1 MKQTLLFLF
10 FIATLISCKEVV
22 PSDKDGEFKIV
33 TTTGMLA
40 DVAKAIV
47 GEHATV
53 EALMGPGVDP
63 HLYKATQGDLTLLKQ
78 ADIIIY
84 NGLHLEGK
92 MGEVLEKVAKFPNKT
107 VVAAGEVISEEQL
120 LLVDPDNHIYDPH
133 IWFDVQLWSN
143 TIQPIQ
149 EAIVGFDAT
158 HAEEYR
164 ANAQIKKQELDSL
177 HSWVVAQIL
186 SIPEE
191 QRILITAHDA
201 FEYFGRAYGIK
212 VEGLQGISTIS
223 EAGIKDVSNLVDQLV
238 NENIKAVFVESSV
251 PKKTIEAVVEG
262 ANEKGHDVEIG
273 GTLFSDAMGAAD
285 SPEGNYDGM
294 VRHNVNT
301 IVNAL
306 K

>member
-1 MKQTLLFLF
+1 
-10 FIATLISCKEVV
+10 
-22 PSDKDGEFKIV
+22 
-33 TTTGMLA
+33 MLA

-143 TIQPIQ
+143 IIQPIQ